1 MTKLLSIGA
10 DAKTIK
16 GNKKGF
22 ITAIQYL
29 SPYKTSGVNL
39 CPNAKNAECYV
50 GCLESSGHMNFKQS
64 RDARLYRTKLY
75 LNNQAEYFNRL
86 TKEITAFIKK
96 AERKGL
102 TPLIRLNGTSD
113 IRWEN
118 IGFYYP
124 EKTGTGFKPVY
135 YRNIMEVFP
144 DIQFYD
150 YTKIPNR
157 EKTINGI
164 QDFPENYDLT
174 FSYSGAPGFKKFNDR
189 ALKDGKRVA
198 VVFDKVE
205 NIPLTFH
212 GRRVVSGDDTDVR
225 HLDPKNTIVALYAK
239 GKARKDQTGFV
250 VRCK

>member
-29 SPYKTSGVNL
+29 SPYTDSGVNL
-39 CPNAKNAECYV
+39 CANAKNAECYIA
-50 GCLESSGHMNFKQS
+50 CLKSAGRMGMAF
-64 RDARLYRTKLY
+64 DARLNRTKLY
-75 LNNQAEYFNRL
+75 LNDQAEYFRQL
-86 TKEITAFIKK
+86 ITEIKAFIKK
-96 AERKGL
+96 ASKKGL
-102 TPLIRLNGTSD
+102 TPLVRLNGTSD
-113 IRWEN
+113 IRFEN

-144 DIQFYD
+144 DVQFYD

-157 EKTINGI
+157 EKSINGI
-164 QDFPENYDLT
+164 QSFPENYDLT

-189 ALKDGKRVA
+189 ALKEGKRVA
-198 VVFDKVE
+198 VVFDKLE
-205 NIPLTFH
+205 NIPVVFE
-212 GRRVVSGDDTDVR
+212 GRRVISGDDTDVR

-250 VRCK
+250 VKCK

>member
-29 SPYKTSGVNL
+29 SPYTDSGVNL
-39 CPNAKNAECYV
+39 CANAKNAECYIA
-50 GCLESSGHMNFKQS
+50 CLKSAGRMGMAF
-64 RDARLYRTKLY
+64 DARLNRTKLY
-75 LNNQAEYFNRL
+75 LNDQAEYFNQL

-96 AERKGL
+96 ASKKGL

-118 IGFYYP
+118 IGFYS
-124 EKTGTGFKPVY
+124 EGVQ

-150 YTKIPNR
+150 YTKLPNR
-157 EKTINGI
+157 EKSIIGI
-164 QDFPENYDLT
+164 QSFPENYDLT
-174 FSYSGAPGFKKFNDR
+174 FSYDR
-189 ALKDGKRVA
+189 D
-198 VVFDKVE
+198 
-205 NIPLTFH
+205 LTVGPSLD
-212 GRRVVSGDDTDVR
+212 GRRHPGLRRKRDDVFR
-225 HLDPKNTIVALYAK
+225 S
-239 GKARKDQTGFV
+239 
-250 VRCK
+250 

>member
-22 ITAIQYL
+22 MTAIQYL
-29 SPYKTSGVNL
+29 SPYMDSGVNL
-39 CPNAKNAECYV
+39 CANAKNAECYIA
-50 GCLESSGHMNFKQS
+50 CLKSAGRMGMAF
-64 RDARLYRTKLY
+64 DARLNRTKLY
-75 LNNQAEYFNRL
+75 LNNQAEYFNQL

-96 AERKGL
+96 AERKNL
-102 TPLIRLNGTSD
+102 TPLVRLNGTSD
-113 IRWEN
+113 IRFEN
-118 IGFYYP
+118 IGFYS
-124 EKTGTGFKPVY
+124 EGVY

-157 EKTINGI
+157 EKSINGI
-164 QDFPENYDLT
+164 QSFPENYDLT
-174 FSYSGAPGFKKFNDR
+174 FSYSGAKGFKKFNDR
-189 ALKDGKRVA
+189 ALKEGKRVA
-198 VVFDKVE
+198 VVFDKLE
-205 NIPLTFH
+205 NIPVVFE
-212 GRRVVSGDDTDVR
+212 GRRVISGDDTDVR

-250 VRCK
+250 VKCK

>member
-29 SPYKTSGVNL
+29 SPYTDSGVNL
-39 CPNAKNAECYV
+39 CANAKNAECYIA
-50 GCLESSGHMNFKQS
+50 CLKSAGRMGMAF
-64 RDARLYRTKLY
+64 DARLNRTKLY
-75 LNNQAEYFNRL
+75 LNDQAEYFRQL

-96 AERKGL
+96 ASKKGL

-118 IGFYYP
+118 IGFYS
-124 EKTGTGFKPVY
+124 EGVY

-150 YTKIPNR
+150 YTKLPNR
-157 EKTINGI
+157 EKSINGI
-164 QDFPENYDLT
+164 QSFPENYDLT
-174 FSYSGAPGFKKFNDR
+174 FSYSGAEGYKKFNDR

-198 VVFDKVE
+198 VVFDKLE
-205 NIPLTFH
+205 NIPVVFE
-212 GRRVVSGDDTDVR
+212 GRRVISGDDTDVR

-250 VRCK
+250 VKCK

>member
-29 SPYKTSGVNL
+29 SPYTDSGVNL
-39 CPNAKNAECYV
+39 CANAKNAECYIA
-50 GCLESSGHMNFKQS
+50 CLKSAGRMGMAF
-64 RDARLYRTKLY
+64 DARLNRTKLY
-75 LNNQAEYFNRL
+75 LNDQAEYFNQL

-96 AERKGL
+96 ASKKGL

-118 IGFYYP
+118 IGFYS
-124 EKTGTGFKPVY
+124 EGVY

-150 YTKIPNR
+150 YTKLPNR
-157 EKTINGI
+157 EKSIIGI
-164 QDFPENYDLT
+164 QSFPENYDLT
-174 FSYSGAPGFKKFNDR
+174 FSYSGAEGYKKFNDR

-198 VVFDKVE
+198 VVFDKLE
-205 NIPLTFH
+205 NIPVVFE
-212 GRRVVSGDDTDVR
+212 GRRVISGDDTDVR

-250 VRCK
+250 VKCK

>member
-22 ITAIQYL
+22 MTAIQYL
-29 SPYKTSGVNL
+29 SPYMDSGVNL
-39 CPNAKNAECYV
+39 CPNAKNAECYEP
-50 GCLESSGHMNFKQS
+50 CLKSAGRMGMAF
-64 RDARLYRTKLY
+64 DARLNRTKLY
-75 LNNQAEYFNRL
+75 LNNQGEYFRQL
-86 TKEITAFIKK
+86 TTEIKAFIKK
-96 AERKGL
+96 ASKKGL
-102 TPLIRLNGTSD
+102 TPLVRLNGTSD

-135 YRNIMEVFP
+135 YRNIMEIFP

-150 YTKIPNR
+150 YTKLPNR
-157 EKTINGI
+157 EKSINGV
-164 QDFPENYDLT
+164 QSFPENYDLT

-189 ALKDGKRVA
+189 ALKEGKRVA

-212 GRRVVSGDDTDVR
+212 GRRVISGDDTDVR
-225 HLDPKNTIVALYAK
+225 HLDPKSVIVSLYAK
-239 GKARKDQTGFV
+239 GKARKDTSGFV
-250 VRCK
+250 VQGA

>member
-29 SPYKTSGVNL
+29 SPYTDSGVNL
-39 CPNAKNAECYV
+39 CANAKNAECYIA
-50 GCLESSGHMNFKQS
+50 CLKSAGRMGMAF
-64 RDARLYRTKLY
+64 DARLNRTKLY
-75 LNNQAEYFNRL
+75 LNDQAEYFRQL

-96 AERKGL
+96 ASKKGL

-118 IGFYYP
+118 IGFYS
-124 EKTGTGFKPVY
+124 EGVY

-150 YTKIPNR
+150 YTKLPNR
-157 EKTINGI
+157 EKSIIGI
-164 QDFPENYDLT
+164 QSFPENYDLT
-174 FSYSGAPGFKKFNDR
+174 FSYSGAEGYKKFNDR

-198 VVFDKVE
+198 VVFDKLE
-205 NIPLTFH
+205 NIPVVFE
-212 GRRVVSGDDTDVR
+212 GRRVISGDDTDVR

-250 VRCK
+250 VKCK

>member
-1 MTKLLSIGA
+1 MTKLLSINA

-29 SPYKTSGVNL
+29 SPYTDSGVNL
-39 CPNAKNAECYV
+39 CANAKNAECYIA
-50 GCLESSGHMNFKQS
+50 CLKSAGRMGMAF
-64 RDARLYRTKLY
+64 DARLNRTKLY
-75 LNNQAEYFNRL
+75 LNDQAEYFRQL

-96 AERKGL
+96 ASKKGL

-118 IGFYYP
+118 IGFYS
-124 EKTGTGFKPVY
+124 EGVY

-150 YTKIPNR
+150 YTKLPNR
-157 EKTINGI
+157 EKSINGI
-164 QDFPENYDLT
+164 QSFPENYDLT
-174 FSYSGAPGFKKFNDR
+174 FSYSGAEGYKKFNDR

-198 VVFDKVE
+198 VVFDKLE
-205 NIPLTFH
+205 NIPVVFE
-212 GRRVVSGDDTDVR
+212 GRRVISGDDTDVR

-250 VRCK
+250 VKCK